1 MFLLVGL
8 GNPEKTYANNR
19 HNVGFMII
27 ESIANYYDSLN
38 FIKKF
43 KSEYSKILINENIC
57 FLLKT
62 MT

>member
-19 HNVGFMII
+19 HNVGFMMI

-43 KSEYSKILINENIC
+43 KFDEN
-57 FLLKT
+57 
-62 MT
+62 